1 MKEAVNTTIDINRTR
16 CALQAS
22 ESFSY
27 FHGLVDGLHDA
38 MYVGAD
44 DVMWNH
50 RADAAGDIAVADVM
64 KLAACCDW
72 TNQPETGAVLAEL
85 RKNPYRFSEPKGGM
99 PVGAVSEWARAAC
112 QKLVSSMDVRRPS
125 DGDFAVL
132 ICIAHVLGVIWAAT
146 ESWGEEDTREVCENA
161 YLHEDAWLSAAGLV
175 TTADHR
181 ALFGGYTAFG
191 LESLAAHLGA
201 PRHGLDVA
209 PSLVLRRYR
218 AAGQDVPFVG
228 AGRSS

>member
-1 MKEAVNTTIDINRTR
+1 MNDPTKPMIDVTR
-16 CALQAS
+16 AKCALRAA

-44 DVMWNH
+44 DVRWNH

-72 TNQPETGAVLAEL
+72 TDQPETRAVLAEL
-85 RKNPYRFSEPKGGM
+85 RKNPYRFSEPEGEM

-112 QKLVSSMDVRRPS
+112 QKLVSSTDVRRPS
-125 DGDFAVL
+125 ESDFAVL
-132 ICIAHVLGVIWAAT
+132 ICIAHVLGVIWAVT
-146 ESWGEEDTREVCENA
+146 ESWGEEEAREVCEHA
-161 YLHEDAWLSAAGLV
+161 YLHEAAWLSAAGLV
-175 TTADHR
+175 TAADHR

-191 LESLAAHLGA
+191 LESLSAHLGA

-218 AAGQDVPFVG
+218 TAGQDAPFLV
-228 AGRSS
+228 ARSS